1 MGFFDPLIRL
11 ISVKQNEM
19 ICFDKISARRRN
31 IMQKNEMMNLIQTAK
46 DRDPDAFTTLMQQYM
61 KDMYRVAIAILMHD
75 EDAADAIQETILDC
89 WERIGTLRE
98 NRYFKHW
105 LTRILI
111 NNCYDIR
118 KRRENFAPMEE
129 YEPPAAEDSYN
140 LELKEA
146 LAALDEIYRI
156 PMLLYYGQGW
166 KTKEIAELLHVS
178 ISTIQTR
185 LARGREKLAVYYR
198 KE

>member
-1 MGFFDPLIRL
+1 
-11 ISVKQNEM
+11 
-19 ICFDKISARRRN
+19 
-31 IMQKNEMMNLIQTAK
+31 MQKNEMMNLIQTAK

-98 NRYFKHW
+98 NRYFKTC

>member
-1 MGFFDPLIRL
+1 
-11 ISVKQNEM
+11 
-19 ICFDKISARRRN
+19 
-31 IMQKNEMMNLIQTAK
+31 MQKNEMMNLIRKAK
-46 DRDPDAFTTLMQQYM
+46 DRDPDAFTTLMQQQT
-61 KDMYRVAIAILMHD
+61 KDMYRVAIAILMND
-75 EDAADAIQETILDC
+75 EDAADVIQETILDC

-98 NRYFKHW
+98 NRYFKTW

-118 KRRENFAPMEE
+118 RKRENLAPMEE
-129 YEPPAAEDSYN
+129 YEPSAVEDSYN

-156 PMLLYYGQGW
+156 PMLLHYGQGW

-178 ISTIQTR
+178 ASTIQTR

>member
-1 MGFFDPLIRL
+1 MQKKEMKNLIR
-11 ISVKQNEM
+11 K
-19 ICFDKISARRRN
+19 
-31 IMQKNEMMNLIQTAK
+31 AK
-46 DRDPDAFTTLMQQYM
+46 DREADAFTTLMQQQT
-61 KDMYRVAIAILMHD
+61 KDMYRVAVAILMND

-89 WERIGTLRE
+89 WERIETLRE
-98 NRYFKHW
+98 ERYFKTW

-118 KRRENFAPMEE
+118 KKREKLAPMEE

-140 LELKEA
+140 LELKET

-156 PMLLYYGQGW
+156 PILLYYGQGW

-178 ISTIQTR
+178 TSTIQTR
-185 LARGREKLAVYYR
+185 LARGREKLAVYYG

>member
-1 MGFFDPLIRL
+1 
-11 ISVKQNEM
+11 
-19 ICFDKISARRRN
+19 
-31 IMQKNEMMNLIQTAK
+31 MQKNEMRNLIQKAK
-46 DRDPDAFTTLMQQYM
+46 DRNPDAFTTLMQQHM
-61 KDMYRVAIAILMHD
+61 KDMYRVAIAILMND
-75 EDAADAIQETILDC
+75 EDAADAIQETILAC

-98 NRYFKHW
+98 SRYFKTW

-118 KRRENFAPMEE
+118 RKRETFAPMEE

-156 PMLLYYGQGW
+156 PMLLYYRQGW

-178 ISTIQTR
+178 TSTIQTR

-198 KE
+198 KQSGDMSS

>member
-1 MGFFDPLIRL
+1 MQ
-11 ISVKQNEM
+11 KKEM
-19 ICFDKISARRRN
+19 I
-31 IMQKNEMMNLIQTAK
+31 NLIKKAK
-46 DRDPDAFTTLMQQYM
+46 DWEPDAFTILMQQHT
-61 KDMYRVAIAILMHD
+61 KDMYRVAIAILMND
-75 EDAADAIQETILDC
+75 EDVADAIQETILDC
-89 WERIGTLRE
+89 WERIETLRE
-98 NRYFKHW
+98 ERYFKTW

-118 KRRENFAPMEE
+118 RKHENLAPIEE
-129 YEPPAAEDSYN
+129 YEPPAVEDSYN

-146 LAALDEIYRI
+146 LAALEEIYRI

-166 KTKEIAELLHVS
+166 KTKEIGELLHVS
-178 ISTIQTR
+178 TSTIQTR

>member
-1 MGFFDPLIRL
+1 M
-11 ISVKQNEM
+11 KT
-19 ICFDKISARRRN
+19 
-31 IMQKNEMMNLIQTAK
+31 EMMNLIRKAK
-46 DRDPDAFTTLMQQYM
+46 DRDPDAFTTLMQQQM
-61 KDMYRVAIAILMHD
+61 KNMYRVAIAILMND
-75 EDAADAIQETILDC
+75 EDAADAIQETILSC

-98 NRYFKHW
+98 NRFFKTW

-118 KRRENFAPMEE
+118 KKRENFVPMDE
-129 YEPPAAEDSYN
+129 YEPPVAEDSYN

-156 PMLLYYGQGW
+156 PMVLYYGQDW

-178 ISTIQTR
+178 TSTVQTR
-185 LARGREKLAVYYR
+185 LARGREKLAKYYR

>member
-1 MGFFDPLIRL
+1 M
-11 ISVKQNEM
+11 KT
-19 ICFDKISARRRN
+19 
-31 IMQKNEMMNLIQTAK
+31 EMMNLIRKAK
-46 DRDPDAFTTLMQQYM
+46 DRDPDAFTTLMQQQM
-61 KDMYRVAIAILMHD
+61 KDMYRVAIAILLND
-75 EDAADAIQETILDC
+75 EDAADAIQETILSC

-98 NRYFKHW
+98 NRFFKTW

-118 KRRENFAPMEE
+118 KKRENFVPMDE
-129 YEPPAAEDSYN
+129 YEPSAAEDSYN

-146 LAALDEIYRI
+146 LAELDEIYRI
-156 PMLLYYGQGW
+156 PMVLYYGQGW

-178 ISTIQTR
+178 TSTVQTR
-185 LARGREKLAVYYR
+185 LARGREKLAKYYR

>member
-1 MGFFDPLIRL
+1 MQ
-11 ISVKQNEM
+11 KKEM
-19 ICFDKISARRRN
+19 I
-31 IMQKNEMMNLIQTAK
+31 NLIKKAK
-46 DRDPDAFTTLMQQYM
+46 DREPDAFTILMQQHT
-61 KDMYRVAIAILMHD
+61 KDMYRVAIAILMND
-75 EDAADAIQETILDC
+75 EDVADAIQETILDC
-89 WERIGTLRE
+89 WERIETLRE
-98 NRYFKHW
+98 ERYFKTW

-118 KRRENFAPMEE
+118 RKHENLAPIEE
-129 YEPPAAEDSYN
+129 YEPPGVEDSYN

-146 LAALDEIYRI
+146 LAALEEIYRI

-166 KTKEIAELLHVS
+166 KTKEIGELLHVS
-178 ISTIQTR
+178 TSTIQTR